1 MKICMTKTVQ
11 GSLDGLTVRELV
23 EGSEYETVD
32 SPRGARLARHHI
44 KQGVAVAVV
53 AKASGPEPEPVGP
66 DAVAEPEP
74 APAKSRR
81 RK

>member
-1 MKICMTKTVQ
+1 MKIRMTQTVQ
-11 GSLDGLTVRELV
+11 GSLDGETVRELV
-23 EGSEYETVD
+23 EGTEYETVD

-53 AKASGPEPEPVGP
+53 AEEPDPEEADPGA
-66 DAVAEPEP
+66 DAAPEP
-74 APAKSRR
+74 APVKPRR

>member
-1 MKICMTKTVQ
+1 MKIRMTKTVQ
-11 GSLDGLTVRELV
+11 GSLDGVTVRELV

-53 AKASGPEPEPVGP
+53 VEA
-66 DAVAEPEP
+66 PEP
-74 APAKSRR
+74 AAVDPGAGPAPDPVPAKSRR

>member
-1 MKICMTKTVQ
+1 MKIRMTQTVQ
-11 GSLDGLTVRELV
+11 GSLDGETVRELV

-32 SPRGARLARHHI
+32 SPRGERLARHHI

-53 AKASGPEPEPVGP
+53 AEA
-66 DAVAEPEP
+66 AEPGPVEPGAGPGAGP